1 MRITCIPA
9 NINVIY
15 TCICMSIREYGS
27 ELFFFSSTYVSET
40 LLQAIG
46 KIINVVGEKVKETVV
61 NDLKLTLVMLLQASQ
76 VSKHAMHIFIQIYL

>member
-1 MRITCIPA
+1 MVHR
-9 NINVIY
+9 NV
-15 TCICMSIREYGS
+15 CVSMSIHEYGS
-27 ELFFFSSTYVSET
+27 ELFFFPLLMFSET

-76 VSKHAMHIFIQIYL
+76 VSKHAMQVFIQI